1 MKVGRKPHAPSD
13 KDRTA
18 VETMASYGIT
28 EFDIARVLNISPPTL
43 RKHYSYELDTGH
55 IKANSMVA
63 QSLYQ
68 KALGS
73 GNGAVAACIF
83 WLKVRAGWVEPK
95 PWDEP
100 AIGRKEQLQQA
111 AAKAGGPDTEWANDL
126 DADIRAN

>member
-1 MKVGRKPHAPSD
+1 
-13 KDRTA
+13 
-18 VETMASYGIT
+18 MASHGIT
-28 EFDIARVLNISPPTL
+28 VEEIARVLDCNISVL
-43 RKHYSYELDTGH
+43 YRHYKYELDTGH

-95 PWDEP
+95 PWEEQP
-100 AIGRKEQLQQA
+100 SKKELQQQA
-111 AAKAGGPDTEWANDL
+111 AKTAGGPSTEWANDL
-126 DADIRAN
+126 NIDIHAN